1 MTTDEIEL
9 RAVVRSRETVLKRRR
24 VFGSG
29 VAVTLA
35 AATMLTAPVVVAPHA
50 LGVGSASADSC
61 PAVQVVFARG
71 TGEAPGVGRV
81 GAAFA
86 QALRSQ
92 TSGMTVAVYAVD
104 YPASREFL
112 QATGGANDASSFVQG
127 IAASCPETRVI
138 LGGYSQGAAV
148 IDILTVA
155 SQPVLGFDTPLP
167 ADVAN
172 HVAAVAVFGNP
183 SNRVRGPL
191 TTLSPLYGEK
201 TIDLCNEGDPVC
213 SNGNDNGAH
222 SQYVETGMTDRA
234 ARFAASRL

>member
-1 MTTDEIEL
+1 MTTDEIDFH
-9 RAVVRSRETVLKRRR
+9 AVVRSRKTTLTRRR
-24 VFGSG
+24 VFGPS
-29 VAVTLA
+29 V
-35 AATMLTAPVVVAPHA
+35 AATLTAATILTAPVVIAPHA
-50 LGVGSASADSC
+50 LGVASASADSC

-71 TGEAPGVGRV
+71 TGEAAGVGRV

-92 TSGMTVAVYAVD
+92 IAGMTVAVYAVD

-112 QATGGANDASSFVQG
+112 RAAGGANDASSFIQG
-127 IAASCPETRVI
+127 IAASCPDTRVI

-148 IDILTVA
+148 IDIVTVA

-167 ADVAN
+167 ADVAD

-201 TIDLCNEGDPVC
+201 TIDLCNEGDPLC
-213 SNGNDNGAH
+213 SNGNDNSAH
-222 SQYVETGMTDRA
+222 SEYVETGMTDRA